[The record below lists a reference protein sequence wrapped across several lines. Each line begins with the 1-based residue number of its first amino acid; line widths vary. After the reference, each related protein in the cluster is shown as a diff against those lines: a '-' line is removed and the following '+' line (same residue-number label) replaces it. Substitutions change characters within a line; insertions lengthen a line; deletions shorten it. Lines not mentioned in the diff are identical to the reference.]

1 MISLKNVSY
10 KYSHSSRYAL
20 NHISI
25 DFKKSEFVSIIGHN
39 GSGKSTLVKIIIGI
53 LTPIEGDVYISGEK
67 VTEDN
72 FQDIREKFAIVFQNP
87 DNQFVGATVEDDVAF
102 GLENR
107 GVPHETMKDKVESAL
122 REVGMWE
129 FRTHEPHR
137 LSGGQKQR
145 VAIAG
150 ALVTDPDVLIMDEST
165 SMLDPTGRRDILSL
179 LKNIHKT
186 RETTIIYITHDL
198 TEIEDSDY
206 AYVMRDGKIR
216 SEGQVYEIY
225 QDTDVLKESNLV
237 LPFNIELSEALMNG
251 EYMSYEELVE
261 RL

>member
-1 MISLKNVSY
+1 MILLKNISY
-10 KYSHSSRYAL
+10 KYSQSSRYAL

-39 GSGKSTLVKIIIGI
+39 GSGKSTLVKIIMGI
-53 LTPIEGDVYISGEK
+53 LTPTEGEVYIDGEK
-67 VTEDN
+67 VTEEN
-72 FQDIREKFAIVFQNP
+72 YQTIRDKFSIVFQNP

-107 GVPHETMKDKVESAL
+107 GVPHETMKEKVELAL
-122 REVGMWE
+122 KEVGMWE

-150 ALVTDPDVLIMDEST
+150 ALVTNPDVLIMDEST
-165 SMLDPTGRRDILSL
+165 SMLDPIGRRDILSL
-179 LKNIHKT
+179 LKEIHKK
-186 RETTIIYITHDL
+186 RDTTIIYITHDL

-206 AYVMRDGKIR
+206 AYVMNKGEIA
-216 SEGQVYEIY
+216 SEGKVYEIY
-225 QDTDVLKESNLV
+225 ENTDVLKESNLV
-237 LPFNIELSEALMNG
+237 LPFNIELSEALMQG
-251 EYMSYEELVE
+251 EYMSYEELVK

>member
-39 GSGKSTLVKIIIGI
+39 GSGKSTLVKIIMGI
-53 LTPIEGDVYISGEK
+53 LIPTEGDVYIDGEK

-237 LPFNIELSEALMNG
+237 LPFNIVLSEALMNG